1 MKETIQ
7 KLIEKLKLEPH
18 PEGGYFKET
27 YRSKES
33 IDLDAPFYGT
43 RNYSTSIYFMLTAD
57 TFSAFH
63 KIKQDE
69 AWHFYQGDPI
79 DLHMIHPDG
88 EHELIKL
95 GHNIFYDEV
104 PQFIVPAESW
114 FAAKSIGAKGYSLV
128 GCTVSPGFDF
138 ADFELATEESL
149 LQIFGM
155 HAALIREF
163 TRK

>member
-1 MKETIQ
+1 MKETVQ

-33 IDLDAPFYGT
+33 IALKTPFNGS
-43 RNYSTSIYFMLTAD
+43 RSYSTCIYFLLTAD

-63 KIKQDE
+63 RIQQDE
-69 AWHFYQGDPI
+69 TWHFYQGDPI

-88 EHELIKL
+88 RHELIKL
-95 GHNIFYDEV
+95 GQDIFHGEA
-104 PQFIVPAESW
+104 PQFVVPAGSW
-114 FAAKSIGAKGYSLV
+114 FAAKSVGTQGFSLV

-138 ADFELATEESL
+138 ADFELASREEL
-149 LQIFGM
+149 TRHFDT
-155 HAALIREF
+155 HAELILNF
-163 TRK
+163 TRA